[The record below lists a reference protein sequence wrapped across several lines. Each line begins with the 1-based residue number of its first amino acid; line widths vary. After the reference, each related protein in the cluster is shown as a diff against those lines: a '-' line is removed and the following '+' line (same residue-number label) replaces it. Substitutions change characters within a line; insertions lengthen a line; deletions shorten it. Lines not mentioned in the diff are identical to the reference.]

1 MTMTT
6 NKITIE
12 RVYRIA
18 NYESVRLAM
27 DVTLPEVSILT
38 QREKV
43 EDAYLRA
50 IAALDTTYA
59 RILEREREKGNNV
72 QQIQ

>member
-1 MTMTT
+1 MTT

-27 DVTLPEVSILT
+27 DVTLPEVDILT
-38 QREKV
+38 QREAV
-43 EDAYLRA
+43 EEAYLKA
-50 IAALDTTYA
+50 VTALDCTYA
-59 RILEREREKGNNV
+59 RILARENEK
-72 QQIQ
+72 I

>member
-1 MTMTT
+1 MTT

-38 QREKV
+38 QRDKV

-50 IAALDTTYA
+50 ITALDTTYA
-59 RILEREREKGNNV
+59 RILEREREKGNNP
-72 QQIQ
+72 II

>member
-1 MTMTT
+1 MTT

-38 QREKV
+38 QREAV
-43 EDAYLRA
+43 EDAYLHA
-50 IAALDTTYA
+50 ISALDTTYA
-59 RILEREREKGNNV
+59 RILDREKEKSN
-72 QQIQ
+72 Q

>member
-1 MTMTT
+1 MTT
-6 NKITIE
+6 KSITIE

-38 QREKV
+38 QRDEID
-43 EDAYLRA
+43 EAYLHA
-50 IAALDTTYA
+50 IAALDRTYV
-59 RILEREREKGNNV
+59 RIIEREREKNINL
-72 QQIQ
+72 

>member
-1 MTMTT
+1 MTT

-27 DVTLPEVSILT
+27 DVTLPEVDILT
-38 QREKV
+38 QREAV
-43 EDAYLRA
+43 EEAYLHA
-50 IAALDTTYA
+50 IASLDRAYV
-59 RILEREREKGNNV
+59 RILAREKETF
-72 QQIQ
+72 

>member
-1 MTMTT
+1 MTT
-6 NKITIE
+6 KSITIE

-27 DVTLPEVSILT
+27 DVTLPEVDILT
-38 QREKV
+38 QREAV
-43 EDAYLRA
+43 EDAYLHA

-59 RILEREREKGNNV
+59 RILDREKEKSN
-72 QQIQ
+72 Q

>member
-1 MTMTT
+1 MTT

-27 DVTLPEVSILT
+27 DVTLPEVSTLT
-38 QREKV
+38 QREVV
-43 EDAYLRA
+43 EDAYLHA
-50 IAALDTTYA
+50 IAVLDTTYT
-59 RILEREREKGNNV
+59 RILAREREKGGRDE
-72 QQIQ
+72 

>member
-1 MTMTT
+1 MTT

-38 QREKV
+38 QREAV
-43 EDAYLRA
+43 EDAYMHA

-59 RILEREREKGNNV
+59 RIIAREREKGGTCNE
-72 QQIQ
+72 

>member
-1 MTMTT
+1 MTT

-38 QREKV
+38 QREKI

-50 IAALDTTYA
+50 ITALDTTYA
-59 RILEREREKGNNV
+59 RIQCREKEKSK
-72 QQIQ
+72 I

>member
-1 MTMTT
+1 MTT
-6 NKITIE
+6 NKISIE
-12 RVYRIA
+12 RVYRLA

-43 EDAYLRA
+43 EDAYLYA

-59 RILEREREKGNNV
+59 RILDREREKGNN
-72 QQIQ
+72 I

>member
-1 MTMTT
+1 MTT

-27 DVTLPEVSILT
+27 DVTLPEVSVLT
-38 QREKV
+38 QREAV
-43 EDAYLRA
+43 EDAYLHA
-50 IAALDTTYA
+50 IAVLDTTYA
-59 RILEREREKGNNV
+59 RIIEREREKGNNN
-72 QQIQ
+72 IQ

>member
-1 MTMTT
+1 MTT

-27 DVTLPEVSILT
+27 DVTLPDVSVLT
-38 QREKV
+38 QRGEI
-43 EDAYLRA
+43 EDAYLHT
-50 IAALDTTYA
+50 IAVLDTTYA
-59 RILEREREKGNNV
+59 KIIAREMEKRNNN
-72 QQIQ
+72 Q